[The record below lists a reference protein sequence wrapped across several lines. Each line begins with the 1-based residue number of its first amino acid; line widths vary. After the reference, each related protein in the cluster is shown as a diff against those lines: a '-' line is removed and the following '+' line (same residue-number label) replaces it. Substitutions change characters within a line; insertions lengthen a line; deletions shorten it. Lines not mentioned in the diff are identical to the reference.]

1 MRSNTAAASPGAQP
15 VLARSLALGFAGI
28 CGLGAALILAQAS
41 AADHF
46 SVWDGIRVALILL
59 TTAWLAWGAAQVLV
73 GLPRHRSAPPRTA
86 AEPAGRTVLLLPI
99 CHEDPGPVFARIA
112 AMDAS
117 AREAGLDLD
126 IAVLSDTRDGP
137 AAAQEMAAFALLLE
151 RTGGVGRIFYRRR
164 SDNRGRKA
172 GNVEDFI
179 RRSGAAYDYAL
190 ILDADSLMEGATIRQ
205 MILRMDAD
213 PRLGLLQTLPRIIG
227 ARSIFGRAMQFSAG
241 FYSPVFARGLARM
254 QAGAGPF
261 WGHNAIVRVRA
272 MAECCGLPV
281 LSGRPPFGGT
291 ILSHDYVEAALLARG
306 GWRVEVD
313 DRLDG
318 SYEEGP
324 EDIVAYARRDRRWCQ
339 GNLQHIRLLFAPGLR
354 PWSRF
359 VFLQGIIAYLV
370 AIFWGAFLAASVL
383 ATITTPS
390 PDYFPEA
397 YNLFPAFPDDRTSQ
411 IVGLAA
417 GIGGLLFLPKIAI
430 CAGAALSRRARGF
443 GGALRALLSMLAE
456 IFLSTL
462 IAPLML
468 VYQSRAVGEVLAGHD
483 GGWPATTRDGAR
495 MSLAEGWVAGRRIT
509 AWGVALIVAAF
520 HLAPTLAPW
529 LLPVALPM
537 IAAPL
542 LIAGSSAPGPRW
554 LFRVP
559 EEVSLPP
566 VVARYRAYLDRW
578 SWTPAPGHAAEAGS
592 HAAI

>member
-1 MRSNTAAASPGAQP
+1 MRNAPAASHS
-15 VLARSLALGFAGI
+15 ARTALTRLVALGFAAI
-28 CGLGAALILAQAS
+28 CGLGAAAILAQA
-41 AADHF
+41 AAVDHF
-46 SVWDGIRVALILL
+46 SVWDGLCVALILL
-59 TTAWLAWGAAQVLV
+59 TTTWLAWGAAQVLV
-73 GLPRHRSAPPRTA
+73 GLPPRRSAPARTA
-86 AEPAGRTVLLLPI
+86 SEPMGRAVLLLPI
-99 CHEDPGPVFARIA
+99 CHEEPGPVFARVA

-126 IAVLSDTRDGP
+126 IAVLSDTRDGI
-137 AAAQEMAAFALLLE
+137 ASRRETAAFAMLLE

-164 SDNRGRKA
+164 TDNRGRKA

-213 PRLGLLQTLPRIIG
+213 PDLGLLQTLPRITG

-254 QAGAGPF
+254 QGSAGPF

-313 DRLDG
+313 DRLGG

-339 GNLQHIRLLFAPGLR
+339 GNLQHIRLIFAPGLK

-359 VFLQGIIAYLV
+359 VFLQGILAYLV

-383 ATITTPS
+383 ATITS
-390 PDYFPEA
+390 PAPNYFPEA
-397 YNLFPAFPDDRTSQ
+397 YNLFPAFPADRTSR

-430 CAGAALSRRARGF
+430 HLGAALSGRSRAF
-443 GGALRALLSMLAE
+443 GGALRALASMLAE
-456 IFLSTL
+456 VLLSTL

-483 GGWPATTRDGAR
+483 GGWPATPRDGAR
-495 MSLAEGWVAGRRIT
+495 MTLADGWVAGRRIT
-509 AWGVALIVAAF
+509 AWGVALIAAAV

-537 IAAPL
+537 MAAPL
-542 LIAGSSAPGPRW
+542 LIAWTSAPAPRW

-559 EEVSLPP
+559 EEGDVPP
-566 VVARYRAYLDRW
+566 VVARYRAQLDRW
-578 SWTPAPGHAAEAGS
+578 GAAPAHDHAAEAGS